1 MADEAGHILGLP
13 KDRQNYGGNLGS
25 KTFRAG
31 IALMFDAGHRPRAA
45 HVVAALENVP
55 GKAVVGKSLSA
66 EFGPA
71 HVSHLPAS
79 EEGWMELV
87 ASGLA
92 FDLVG
97 LAPAEGMAA
106 GPAAFRFGLEPG
118 AGEGWEAVELMPGP
132 HIAGG
137 RAMMPVV
144 RVMTGLAARLAAAL
158 CARAVCWRPSG
169 SWMAPDYFGRIV
181 AGWLAGGPF
190 PALGLTAFDRTA
202 AGDVKS
208 AGLAFFTGQELL
220 VRPPEG
226 EAPVDTIKLA
236 ARLVDRL
243 VEAGAPA
250 EAGRVELPGGES
262 VDLDPSDDGRLLT
275 ARRSR

>member
-1 MADEAGHILGLP
+1 
-13 KDRQNYGGNLGS
+13 
-25 KTFRAG
+25 
-31 IALMFDAGHRPRAA
+31 MFDAGHRPRAA
-45 HVVAALENVP
+45 HIVAALETVP
-55 GKAVVGKSLSA
+55 GKTVPGETAPGEAVPGKPAPDKAVSA

-71 HVSHLPAS
+71 HVSLIPES
-79 EEGWMELV
+79 DEGWLELV

-92 FDLVG
+92 FDLAG
-97 LAPAEGMAA
+97 LTPADAVAA
-106 GPAAFRFGLEPG
+106 GPATFRFGLEPG
-118 AGEGWEAVELMPGP
+118 AEEGWEAVELVPGP

-144 RVMTGLAARLAAAL
+144 RVMAGLAARLAGAL
-158 CARAVCWRPSG
+158 PARAVCWRPAG

-190 PALGLTAFDRTA
+190 PSLGLTAFERTA

-208 AGLAFFTGQELL
+208 AGLEYFTGQELL
-220 VRPPEG
+220 VRPPQG

-236 ARLVDRL
+236 TRLVDRL

-250 EAGRVELPGGES
+250 EACRVDLPGGGS
-262 VDLDPSDDGRLLT
+262 VDLEPSADGRLVT
-275 ARRSR
+275 ARRAG

>member
-1 MADEAGHILGLP
+1 MANEAGHILGLP
-13 KDRQNYGGNLGS
+13 KDRQNNGGNLGS
-25 KTFRAG
+25 ETSRAG
-31 IALMFDAGHRPRAA
+31 IALMFEAGHRPRTA
-45 HVVAALENVP
+45 HIVAALEALP
-55 GKAVVGKSLSA
+55 AKSVSA

-71 HVSHLPAS
+71 HVSHVPDS
-79 EEGWMELV
+79 EDGWMELV

-92 FDLVG
+92 FDLAG
-97 LAPAEGMAA
+97 LAPAEGLAA

-118 AGEGWEAVELMPGP
+118 VGEEWEAVDLLPGP

-144 RVMTGLAARLAAAL
+144 RVMAGLAARLAASL
-158 CARAVCWRPSG
+158 SARAVCWRPAG

-190 PALGLTAFDRTA
+190 PALGLTAFERTV

-220 VRPPEG
+220 LRPPEG
-226 EAPVDTIKLA
+226 EGPVDTIKLA
-236 ARLVDRL
+236 TRLVDRL
-243 VEAGAPA
+243 VETGAPA
-250 EAGRVELPGGES
+250 EAGRVDLPGGES
-262 VDLDPSDDGRLLT
+262 VYLDPSDDGRLVT
-275 ARRSR
+275 ARRTG